1 MDYVLNSDV
10 NYAKKMFG
18 DASPFFWMPCLLV
31 TGEKSTIVVPILVRK
46 LMQIEDPQVAQLIPR
61 LQNQLSL
68 VQGETEKDEDEKNY
82 QTSNDTD
89 TQNSPSSSCPTS
101 SPTASP
107 SLTILKMHE
116 RRQLYSTLD
125 GMNVS
130 ALFDLIKMDMPNH
143 LTETFQ
149 SVQKEMMPSIR
160 QQHLSRKVL
169 KFWI

>member
-1 MDYVLNSDV
+1 
-10 NYAKKMFG
+10 
-18 DASPFFWMPCLLV
+18 
-31 TGEKSTIVVPILVRK
+31 
-46 LMQIEDPQVAQLIPR
+46 MQIEDPQVAQLIPR

-68 VQGETEKDEDEKNY
+68 VQGETEKDEDEKNH

-89 TQNSPSSSCPTS
+89 TQSSPSSGRPTS
-101 SPTASP
+101 SPTSSP
-107 SLTILKMHE
+107 SSTTFLKMHE
-116 RRQLYSTLD
+116 LRQLYSTLE

>member
-1 MDYVLNSDV
+1 
-10 NYAKKMFG
+10 
-18 DASPFFWMPCLLV
+18 
-31 TGEKSTIVVPILVRK
+31 
-46 LMQIEDPQVAQLIPR
+46 MQIEDPQVAQLIPR

-68 VQGETEKDEDEKNY
+68 VQGETEKDDEKNH
-82 QTSNDTD
+82 QTSND

-107 SLTILKMHE
+107 SWTILKMHE

-160 QQHLSRKVL
+160 QQHLSRIRKVL